1 MSHMSQSLSLGMRQE
16 QRLTPQLIQ
25 SMNIL
30 QLPLMA
36 LESKIRE
43 EMEKNPALEDGTE
56 AAEAPAAVDAAAGQ
70 ELGEAPVAQPE
81 EAEAFSRLERLSREY
96 DFDESDQGFGRARAA
111 DGERDAKM
119 DAM

>member
-1 MSHMSQSLSLGMRQE
+1 MSHMSQSLSMGMRQE

-43 EMEKNPALEDGTE
+43 EMEKNPALEDATE
-56 AAEAPAAVDAAAGQ
+56 AAEAAEASNPADAVPGQ
-70 ELGEAPVAQPE
+70 ELGEAPAVQPE

-96 DFDESDQGFGRARAA
+96 DFDES
-111 DGERDAKM
+111 
-119 DAM
+119 